1 MITLQKGRYEA
12 LESIGSGTTSRVERA
27 RDNVIGRTVALKT
40 FIHSFGEDLE
50 EQFLR
55 EAQLVGQ
62 LSHPAIVQLYDVGI
76 HEHGT
81 PFLVMEY
88 IAGKTLEE
96 YLESSS
102 LTVQRACA
110 WAADLARALAVAH
123 RTGIIHGDIKPGN
136 IFVTPEEKVKLGDFG
151 IARLATQVSGSERVK
166 GTPAYLAPE
175 QILGAS
181 QDQRSDQFSFGIV
194 FYQMLAGARPFD
206 GNSVGAVCS
215 EILYAEPVP
224 PSKRNPAVPREV
236 DRVVARCLAKNP
248 LERFDS
254 FDQLVRSLYPFT
266 RSRPAS
272 LPTGNAS
279 WWMQPSKRRDVWMVA
294 AAGVLLAASLELPR
308 ALRERFRVPPA
319 PTPSY
324 YRPGV
329 PYEAFRYTEQRPAAE
344 QLPDASDRPHA
355 APERTEQKETPR
367 PMIHLGKIALTNLN
381 PPDDAHDSASSPSSR
396 VAARNRRSA
405 PAWANPERAHGLE
418 RKRRD
423 SRATRSAALRRDR
436 ASLP

>member
-12 LESIGSGTTSRVERA
+12 LESIGSGTTSRVQRA

-76 HEHGT
+76 DEQGT

-110 WAADLARALAVAH
+110 WAADLGRALALAH

-136 IFVTPEEKVKLGDFG
+136 IFVTLEEKVKLGDFG
-151 IARLATQVSGSERVK
+151 IARLATQVSVSERVK

-194 FYQMLAGARPFD
+194 FYQLLTGARPFD

-224 PSKRNPAVPREV
+224 PSKRNPAVPPEV
-236 DRVVARCLAKNP
+236 DRVIARCLAKNP

-254 FDQLVRSLYPFT
+254 FDELVRSLYPFT

-272 LPTGNAS
+272 LPAGKGS
-279 WWMQPSKRRDVWMVA
+279 WWMRPSKRRDVWMVA
-294 AAGVLLAASLELPR
+294 AAGVLLTALLQLPHV
-308 ALRERFRVPPA
+308 LRERFGIPPA
-319 PTPSY
+319 PARSY

-329 PYEAFRYTEQRPAAE
+329 PYEAFRYTEQTPSAE
-344 QLPDASDRPHA
+344 QLPDASDAPHA
-355 APERTEQKETPR
+355 APGRTEQKETPR
-367 PMIHLGKIALTNLN
+367 PMIH
-381 PPDDAHDSASSPSSR
+381 P
-396 VAARNRRSA
+396 
-405 PAWANPERAHGLE
+405 
-418 RKRRD
+418 
-423 SRATRSAALRRDR
+423 
-436 ASLP
+436 

>member
-1 MITLQKGRYEA
+1 MIKLQKGRYEA

-194 FYQMLAGARPFD
+194 FYQLLTGARPFD

-215 EILYAEPVP
+215 EILYVEPVP

-272 LPTGNAS
+272 LPTGKAS
-279 WWMQPSKRRDVWMVA
+279 WWMQPSKHRDVWMVA

-308 ALRERFRVPPA
+308 ALRERFRIPPA

-344 QLPDASDRPHA
+344 QLPDASDAPHA
-355 APERTEQKETPR
+355 APGRTEQKETPR

-381 PPDDAHDSASSPSSR
+381 PPDDAHGSASSASSS

-405 PAWANPERAHGLE
+405 LANPERARGLE
-418 RKRRD
+418 RKRRN
-423 SRATRSAALRRDR
+423 SRATRSAALRRGR

>member
-1 MITLQKGRYEA
+1 MIKLQKGRYEA

-194 FYQMLAGARPFD
+194 FYQLLTGARPFD

-215 EILYAEPVP
+215 EILYVEPVP

-272 LPTGNAS
+272 LPMGKAS
-279 WWMQPSKRRDVWMVA
+279 WWMQPSKHRDVWMVA

-308 ALRERFRVPPA
+308 ALRERFRIPPA

-344 QLPDASDRPHA
+344 QLPDASDAPHA
-355 APERTEQKETPR
+355 APGRTEQKETPR

-381 PPDDAHDSASSPSSR
+381 PPDDAHGSASSPSSS

-405 PAWANPERAHGLE
+405 LANPERARGLE

-423 SRATRSAALRRDR
+423 SRATRSAALRRGR